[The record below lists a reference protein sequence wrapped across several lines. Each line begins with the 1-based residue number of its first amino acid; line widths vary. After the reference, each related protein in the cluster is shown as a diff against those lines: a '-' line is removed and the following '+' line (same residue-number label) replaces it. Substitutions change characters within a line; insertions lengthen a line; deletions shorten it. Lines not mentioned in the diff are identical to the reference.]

1 MSGPLINLEG
11 QIKKVNLHKRTAAVE
26 VEFMGSKTGIYL
38 GIEMVGETEQ
48 TETGDVGRNE

>member
-1 MSGPLINLEG
+1 M
-11 QIKKVNLHKRTAAVE
+11 NLHKRTAAVE
-26 VEFMGSKTGIYL
+26 VEFMGSKTVIYL